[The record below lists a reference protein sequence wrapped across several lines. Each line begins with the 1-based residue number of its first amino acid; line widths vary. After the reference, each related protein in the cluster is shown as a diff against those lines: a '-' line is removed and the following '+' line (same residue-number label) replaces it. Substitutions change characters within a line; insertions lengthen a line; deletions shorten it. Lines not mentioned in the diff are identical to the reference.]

1 MYRLFAERKID
12 FSIKFI
18 LHFSGEHTKL
28 TCHSEM
34 FIFMSVKEC
43 NKNKFRAYEI
53 EITHLKNRSKPEFK
67 IFDVGT
73 GL

>member
-1 MYRLFAERKID
+1 
-12 FSIKFI
+12 
-18 LHFSGEHTKL
+18 
-28 TCHSEM
+28 M

-53 EITHLKNRSKPEFK
+53 EITNLKNRSKPEFK
-67 IFDVGT
+67 IFDVRT